1 MVPVEKDGGLSMDP
15 FKEDDGGDA
24 PEQPAASYSWKRSD
38 GSVRAQPNNDAD
50 EGDDIEDVASNAD
63 IPIVSMV
70 DDLPLFADDANKKLH
85 AQIRANEKRMQ
96 TVKHEI
102 SEAVGRH
109 AIMDEHLK
117 NVKQELINTQSL
129 QNSKLKEISTE
140 EHLRQ
145 VSDREAGRVKQ
156 ELKRLETDYNDI
168 ENKLNA
174 IQNFLFKGNEDM
186 DNFKM
191 QMNWNQDE
199 MEQWAMAAKQKEDD
213 NMALEK
219 YTRADDSRIKEL
231 TLEIEKLTKALQT
244 QKQLVEN
251 EVCDSA
257 TETQAKQ
264 IELDKTADEFRSMH
278 EERQKLVKQWQDT
291 IDAMK
296 RRDTEIAQAGDTFA
310 AKKLALD
317 EKKDD
322 LAEHKHRL
330 KLHEQDN
337 NELQLKIAAKERL
350 QSKIRADLMAA
361 TTRLQEFRDQVEL
374 LKSQLTSAV
383 TQLNQQR
390 SYNAHKASNLES
402 MKEDLD
408 VNRNRYKTTK
418 KILDACMN
426 STVDAETLAKNA
438 ETDLNAME
446 TESKRFDKEI
456 ALLKDQMFRRSQ
468 VLFTLRQSEAGL
480 IAEISGA
487 QAANRNLQAKIKLL
501 DQSAL
506 RQQELVYNGE
516 FQIQQMERK
525 VSRASGERSADETKA
540 LKAEID
546 TLQAEFDEAL
556 AQYTMLQTQCKKL
569 SDERAAQDRAKKA
582 LLKTRDEITAKIAKH
597 ELENESAS
605 NSLRGIL
612 REKEELL
619 VQADLQKLEVK
630 RLKDLLNSRA
640 DEVFS
645 LENREFQ
652 LKKSMD
658 ERKRE
663 ISVHREVQR
672 AQVKAA
678 EEERHKISVEHGDRE
693 MRVTKLQAKF
703 ETLCK
708 TSPFGNADDQDG
720 QERSQAYFVIKAAQR
735 REELQR
741 EGDEL
746 DDKIRVSEKEVRALT
761 KTLQHLE
768 GRNTEYRKSFHRA
781 DMVGEDAAK
790 MNQLEDQVK
799 SAEDTLFKRKKE
811 IQRLQMEI
819 ETEHNRI
826 QELEIQHRH
835 FKEHNENL
843 TAAQA
848 QVTKE
853 LEFEKDKAAKVTKRM
868 DKLVKDLRNKREAPA
883 GTIEEVVLD
892 VFAAKEINN
901 GVLYTLGQLAHE
913 FPELSDVLQT
923 SVKAL
928 NLHIPALPPGS
939 TSTRSTK
946 GGGGA
951 TDSRP
956 TSARSDRSD
965 DVDIP
970 LAAVKTH
977 VLVKVVEFINY
988 HHEHPMK
995 DIPTPITT
1003 SFEDVVDDWD
1013 LDFINESYE
1022 MIFELILAANYL
1034 DISPLLNLACA
1045 KISGVIYGRSPDQI
1059 REIFDIEAPFTAEEE
1074 AFIRQEN
1081 QWPEMG

>member
-1 MVPVEKDGGLSMDP
+1 MDGTGDDEDFDGAAVNDMDA
-15 FKEDDGGDA
+15 GDE
-24 PEQPAASYSWKRSD
+24 PEQQAAAYSWKRSD
-38 GSVRAQPNNDAD
+38 GTTRGQANDDD
-50 EGDDIEDVASNAD
+50 EDEAVEKESNVDV
-63 IPIVSMV
+63 PVVSMV
-70 DDLPLFADDANKKLH
+70 DDLPLFADDANKQLH
-85 AQIRANEKRMQ
+85 AQIRSKEKRMNI
-96 TVKHEI
+96 VKQEI
-102 SEAVGRH
+102 QEAVGRFT
-109 AIMDEHLK
+109 IMEEHLK

-156 ELKRLETDYNDI
+156 EMKRLEIEYNDV

-231 TLEIEKLTKALQT
+231 SLEIEKLTKSLQ
-244 QKQLVEN
+244 QQRQLVEN
-251 EVCDSA
+251 EA

-264 IELDKTADEFRSMH
+264 IELDKTAEEFRSMH

-291 IDAMK
+291 IEAMK
-296 RRDTEIAQAGDTFA
+296 RRDAEIGAAGENFA
-310 AKKLALD
+310 AKRQSLD
-317 EKKDD
+317 EKKDV
-322 LAEHKHRL
+322 LSEHKHRL
-330 KLHEQDN
+330 KLQEQDN

-350 QSKIRADLMAA
+350 QSKLRADLQQANA
-361 TTRLQEFRDQVEL
+361 RLQEFRDQVEL
-374 LKSQLTSAV
+374 LKNQLTSAV

-390 SYNAHKASNLES
+390 SYNANKGANLES

-408 VNRNRYKTTK
+408 VNRTRYKTTK
-418 KILDACMN
+418 KILESCMN

-438 ETDLNAME
+438 EADLNAME

-456 ALLKDQMFRRSQ
+456 ALLKEQMFRRSQ
-468 VLFTLRQSEAGL
+468 ALFTLRQSEASL

-540 LKAEID
+540 LKAEIE
-546 TLQAEFDEAL
+546 TLQTEFDEAL
-556 AQYTMLQTQCKKL
+556 AQFTMLQTQCKKL
-569 SDERAAQDRAKKA
+569 SDEKAAQDRTKKA
-582 LLKTRDEITAKIAKH
+582 LLKTREEITAKIAKH

-605 NSLRGIL
+605 NSLRVIL

-619 VQADLQKLEVK
+619 VQSDLQKLEVK

-640 DEVFS
+640 DEVFT

-652 LKKSMD
+652 LKKSME
-658 ERKRE
+658 ERKKE

-693 MRVTKLQAKF
+693 MKVKKLQAKF

-708 TSPFGNADDQDG
+708 TSPFGNADEDG

-746 DDKIRVSEKEVRALT
+746 DDKIRIAEKEVRALT

-781 DMVGEDAAK
+781 DMVGEEAAK

-811 IQRLQMEI
+811 LQRLQMEI
-819 ETEHNRI
+819 ESEQNRI

-843 TAAQA
+843 TAAQT
-848 QVTKE
+848 QVLKE
-853 LEFEKDKAAKVTKRM
+853 LDIEKEKVTKVTKRV
-868 DKLVKDLRNKREAPA
+868 DKGLKDYRAKSGGSN
-883 GTIEEVVLD
+883 TIEEVVLD
-892 VFAAKEINN
+892 AYNSKEIN
-901 GVLYTLGQLAHE
+901 GSLLYTLGQLAHE
-913 FPELSDVLQT
+913 FPELSDVLHT
-923 SVKAL
+923 NVKEL

-939 TSTRSTK
+939 TSNRSGSMK
-946 GGGGA
+946 GA
-951 TDSRP
+951 SSDSRP

-965 DVDIP
+965 VSSVKSSNSSNGRGMQGRRAAP
-970 LAAVKTH
+970 LS
-977 VLVKVVEFINY
+977 KVQ
-988 HHEHPMK
+988 M
-995 DIPTPITT
+995 T
-1003 SFEDVVDDWD
+1003 
-1013 LDFINESYE
+1013 L
-1022 MIFELILAANYL
+1022 
-1034 DISPLLNLACA
+1034 
-1045 KISGVIYGRSPDQI
+1045 
-1059 REIFDIEAPFTAEEE
+1059 
-1074 AFIRQEN
+1074 
-1081 QWPEMG
+1081 

>member
-1 MVPVEKDGGLSMDP
+1 MDHDASGDGIVQSND
-15 FKEDDGGDA
+15 
-24 PEQPAASYSWKRSD
+24 QPPAGAYSWKRSD
-38 GSVRAQPNNDAD
+38 GTVRGGQTNEEEDDAEDNASVV
-50 EGDDIEDVASNAD
+50 DV
-63 IPIVSMV
+63 PLVTMV
-70 DDLPLFADDANKKLH
+70 DDLPLFADDANKQLH
-85 AQIRANEKRMQ
+85 AQIRSKEKRLH
-96 TVKHEI
+96 TVKQEI
-102 SEAVGRH
+102 SEAVNRFT
-109 AIMDEHLK
+109 IMEEHLK

-129 QNSKLKEISTE
+129 QNSKQKEISTE

-145 VSDREAGRVKQ
+145 VSDREAGRVRQ
-156 ELKRLETDYNDI
+156 EMKRLEIEYNDV

-186 DNFKM
+186 DTFKM

-213 NMALEK
+213 NLALEK

-231 TLEIEKLTKALQT
+231 SLEIEKLTKTLQQ

-251 EVCDSA
+251 EA

-264 IELDKTADEFRSMH
+264 IELDKTAEEFRSMH
-278 EERQKLVKQWQDT
+278 EERQRLVKQWQDT
-291 IDAMK
+291 IEAMK
-296 RRDTEIAQAGDTFA
+296 RRDAEIAAAGESFA
-310 AKKLALD
+310 AKKQSLD
-317 EKKDD
+317 DKKDV

-330 KLHEQDN
+330 KLQEQEN

-350 QSKIRADLMAA
+350 QSKLRADLQQANA
-361 TTRLQEFRDQVEL
+361 RLQEFRDQVEL

-390 SYNAHKASNLES
+390 SYNANKGANLES

-408 VNRNRYKTTK
+408 INRNRYKTTK
-418 KILDACMN
+418 KILESCMN
-426 STVDAETLAKNA
+426 STLDAETLAKNA

-446 TESKRFDKEI
+446 AESKRFDKEI
-456 ALLKDQMFRRSQ
+456 ALLKEQMFRRSQ
-468 VLFTLRQSEAGL
+468 TLFNLRQNEASL

-487 QAANRNLQAKIKLL
+487 QAANRNLLAKIKLL

-525 VSRASGERSADETKA
+525 VARASGERSADETKA
-540 LKAEID
+540 LKAEIEA
-546 TLQAEFDEAL
+546 LQAEYDEAL
-556 AQYTMLQTQCKKL
+556 AQFSMLQTQCKKL
-569 SDERAAQDRAKKA
+569 SDEKAAQERTKKA
-582 LLKTRDEITAKIAKH
+582 LLKTREEITAKIAKH

-605 NSLRGIL
+605 NSLKAIL

-640 DEVFS
+640 DEVFT

-652 LKKSMD
+652 LKKSME
-658 ERKRE
+658 ERKKE

-678 EEERHKISVEHGDRE
+678 EEERHKISVEHADRE
-693 MRVTKLQAKF
+693 MKVKKLQAKF

-708 TSPFGNADDQDG
+708 TSPFGNSDEDG

-746 DDKIRVSEKEVRALT
+746 DDKIRIAEKEVRALT

-781 DMVGEDAAK
+781 DMVGEEAAK

-799 SAEDTLFKRKKE
+799 TAEDTLFKRKKE
-811 IQRLQMEI
+811 LQRIQMEI
-819 ETEHNRI
+819 ESEQNRV

-843 TAAQA
+843 TAAQT
-848 QVTKE
+848 QVLKE
-853 LEFEKDKAAKVTKRM
+853 LDMEKEKMAKVSKRM
-868 DKLVKDLRNKREAPA
+868 DKQLKDFRSKREVPV
-883 GTIEEVVLD
+883 TTEEIVLD
-892 VFAAKEINN
+892 VHNSKEINN
-901 GVLYTLGQLAHE
+901 SLLYTLGQLAHE
-913 FPELSDVLQT
+913 FPELSDVLHT
-923 SVKAL
+923 NVKAL

-939 TSTRSTK
+939 TTTRSASTRT
-946 GGGGA
+946 GA
-951 TDSRP
+951 SDSRP
-956 TSARSDRSD
+956 TSARSDRRYK
-965 DVDIP
+965 IQ
-970 LAAVKTH
+970 T
-977 VLVKVVEFINY
+977 
-988 HHEHPMK
+988 
-995 DIPTPITT
+995 
-1003 SFEDVVDDWD
+1003 
-1013 LDFINESYE
+1013 
-1022 MIFELILAANYL
+1022 YL
-1034 DISPLLNLACA
+1034 SRCLFL
-1045 KISGVIYGRSPDQI
+1045 
-1059 REIFDIEAPFTAEEE
+1059 T
-1074 AFIRQEN
+1074 
-1081 QWPEMG
+1081 

>member
-1 MVPVEKDGGLSMDP
+1 MDHDASGDGIVQSND
-15 FKEDDGGDA
+15 
-24 PEQPAASYSWKRSD
+24 QPPAGAYSWKRSD
-38 GSVRAQPNNDAD
+38 GTVRGGQTNEEEDDAEDNASVV
-50 EGDDIEDVASNAD
+50 DV
-63 IPIVSMV
+63 PLVTMV
-70 DDLPLFADDANKKLH
+70 DDLPLFADDANKQLH
-85 AQIRANEKRMQ
+85 AQIRSKEKRLH
-96 TVKHEI
+96 TVKQEI
-102 SEAVGRH
+102 SEAVNRFT
-109 AIMDEHLK
+109 IMEEHLK

-129 QNSKLKEISTE
+129 QNSKQKEISTE

-145 VSDREAGRVKQ
+145 VSDREAGRVRQ
-156 ELKRLETDYNDI
+156 EMKRLEIEYNDV

-186 DNFKM
+186 DTFKM

-213 NMALEK
+213 NLALEK

-231 TLEIEKLTKALQT
+231 SLEIEKLTKTLQQ

-251 EVCDSA
+251 EA

-264 IELDKTADEFRSMH
+264 IELDKTAEEFRSMH
-278 EERQKLVKQWQDT
+278 EERQRLVKQWQDT
-291 IDAMK
+291 IEAMK
-296 RRDTEIAQAGDTFA
+296 RRDAEIAAAGESFA
-310 AKKLALD
+310 AKKQSLD
-317 EKKDD
+317 DKKDV

-330 KLHEQDN
+330 KLQEQEN

-350 QSKIRADLMAA
+350 QSKLRADLQQANA
-361 TTRLQEFRDQVEL
+361 RLQEFRDQVEL

-390 SYNAHKASNLES
+390 SYNANKGANLES

-408 VNRNRYKTTK
+408 INRNRYKTTK
-418 KILDACMN
+418 KILESCMN
-426 STVDAETLAKNA
+426 STLDAETLAKNA

-446 TESKRFDKEI
+446 AESKRFDKEI
-456 ALLKDQMFRRSQ
+456 ALLKEQMFRRSQ
-468 VLFTLRQSEAGL
+468 TLFNLRQNEASL

-487 QAANRNLQAKIKLL
+487 QAANRNLLAKIKLL

-525 VSRASGERSADETKA
+525 VARASGERSADETKA
-540 LKAEID
+540 LKAEIEA
-546 TLQAEFDEAL
+546 LQAEYDEAL
-556 AQYTMLQTQCKKL
+556 AQFSMLQTQCKKL
-569 SDERAAQDRAKKA
+569 SDEKAAQERTKKA
-582 LLKTRDEITAKIAKH
+582 LLKTREEITAKIAKH

-605 NSLRGIL
+605 NSLKAIL

-640 DEVFS
+640 DEVFT

-652 LKKSMD
+652 LKKSME
-658 ERKRE
+658 ERKKE

-678 EEERHKISVEHGDRE
+678 EEERHKISVEHADRE
-693 MRVTKLQAKF
+693 MKVKKLQAKF

-708 TSPFGNADDQDG
+708 TSPFGNSDEDG

-746 DDKIRVSEKEVRALT
+746 DDKIRIAEKEVRALT

-781 DMVGEDAAK
+781 DMVGEEAAK

-799 SAEDTLFKRKKE
+799 TAEDTLFKRKKE
-811 IQRLQMEI
+811 LQRIQMEI
-819 ETEHNRI
+819 ESEQNRV

-843 TAAQA
+843 TAAQT
-848 QVTKE
+848 QVLKE
-853 LEFEKDKAAKVTKRM
+853 LDMEKEKMAKVSKRM
-868 DKLVKDLRNKREAPA
+868 DKQLKDFRSKREVPV
-883 GTIEEVVLD
+883 TTEEIVLD
-892 VFAAKEINN
+892 VHNSKEINN
-901 GVLYTLGQLAHE
+901 SLLYTLGQLAHE
-913 FPELSDVLQT
+913 FPELSDVLHT
-923 SVKAL
+923 NVKAL

-939 TSTRSTK
+939 TTTRS
-946 GGGGA
+946 A
-951 TDSRP
+951 T
-956 TSARSDRSD
+956 TE
-965 DVDIP
+965 VIP
-970 LAAVKTH
+970 
-977 VLVKVVEFINY
+977 
-988 HHEHPMK
+988 
-995 DIPTPITT
+995 
-1003 SFEDVVDDWD
+1003 
-1013 LDFINESYE
+1013 
-1022 MIFELILAANYL
+1022 
-1034 DISPLLNLACA
+1034 
-1045 KISGVIYGRSPDQI
+1045 R
-1059 REIFDIEAPFTAEEE
+1059 
-1074 AFIRQEN
+1074 
-1081 QWPEMG
+1081 

>member
-1 MVPVEKDGGLSMDP
+1 MDHDASGDGIVQSND
-15 FKEDDGGDA
+15 
-24 PEQPAASYSWKRSD
+24 QPPAGAYSWKRSD
-38 GSVRAQPNNDAD
+38 GTVRGGQTNEVEDDAEDNASVV
-50 EGDDIEDVASNAD
+50 DV
-63 IPIVSMV
+63 PLVTMV
-70 DDLPLFADDANKKLH
+70 DDLPLFADDANKQLH
-85 AQIRANEKRMQ
+85 AQIRSKEKRLH
-96 TVKHEI
+96 TVKQEI
-102 SEAVGRH
+102 SEAVNRFT
-109 AIMDEHLK
+109 IMEEHLK

-129 QNSKLKEISTE
+129 QNSKQKEISTE

-145 VSDREAGRVKQ
+145 VSDREAGRVRQ
-156 ELKRLETDYNDI
+156 EMKRLEIEYNDV

-186 DNFKM
+186 DTFKM

-213 NMALEK
+213 NLALEK

-231 TLEIEKLTKALQT
+231 SLEIEKLTKTLQQ

-251 EVCDSA
+251 EA

-264 IELDKTADEFRSMH
+264 IELDKTAEEFRSMH
-278 EERQKLVKQWQDT
+278 EERQRLVKQWQDT
-291 IDAMK
+291 IEAMK
-296 RRDTEIAQAGDTFA
+296 RRDAEIAAAGESFA
-310 AKKLALD
+310 AKKQSLD
-317 EKKDD
+317 DKKDV

-330 KLHEQDN
+330 KLQEQEN

-350 QSKIRADLMAA
+350 QSKLRADLQQANA
-361 TTRLQEFRDQVEL
+361 RLQEFRDQVEL

-390 SYNAHKASNLES
+390 SYNANKGANLES

-408 VNRNRYKTTK
+408 INRNRYKTTK
-418 KILDACMN
+418 KILESCMN
-426 STVDAETLAKNA
+426 STLDAETLAKNA

-446 TESKRFDKEI
+446 AESKRFDKEI
-456 ALLKDQMFRRSQ
+456 ALLKEQMFRRSQ
-468 VLFTLRQSEAGL
+468 TLFNLRQNEASL

-487 QAANRNLQAKIKLL
+487 QAANRNLLAKIKLL

-525 VSRASGERSADETKA
+525 VARASGERSADETKA
-540 LKAEID
+540 LKAEIEA
-546 TLQAEFDEAL
+546 LQAEYDEAL
-556 AQYTMLQTQCKKL
+556 AQFSMLQTQCKKL
-569 SDERAAQDRAKKA
+569 SDEKAAQERTKKA
-582 LLKTRDEITAKIAKH
+582 LLKTREEITAKIAKH

-605 NSLRGIL
+605 NSLKAIL

-640 DEVFS
+640 DEVFT

-652 LKKSMD
+652 LKKSME
-658 ERKRE
+658 ERKKE

-678 EEERHKISVEHGDRE
+678 EEERHKISVEHADRE
-693 MRVTKLQAKF
+693 MKVKKLQAKF

-708 TSPFGNADDQDG
+708 TSPFGNSDEDG

-746 DDKIRVSEKEVRALT
+746 DDKIRIAEKEVRALT

-781 DMVGEDAAK
+781 DMVGEEAAK

-799 SAEDTLFKRKKE
+799 AAEDTLFKRKKE
-811 IQRLQMEI
+811 LQRIQMEI
-819 ETEHNRI
+819 ESEQNRV

-843 TAAQA
+843 TAAQT
-848 QVTKE
+848 QVLKE
-853 LEFEKDKAAKVTKRM
+853 LDMEKEKMAKVSKRM
-868 DKLVKDLRNKREAPA
+868 DKQLKDFRSKREVPV
-883 GTIEEVVLD
+883 TTEEIVLD
-892 VFAAKEINN
+892 VHNSKEINN
-901 GVLYTLGQLAHE
+901 SLLYTLGQLAHE
-913 FPELSDVLQT
+913 FPELSDVLHT
-923 SVKAL
+923 NVKAL

-939 TSTRSTK
+939 TTTRSASTK
-946 GGGGA
+946 TGA
-951 TDSRP
+951 SDSRP
-956 TSARSDRSD
+956 TSARSDRRYK
-965 DVDIP
+965 IQ
-970 LAAVKTH
+970 T
-977 VLVKVVEFINY
+977 
-988 HHEHPMK
+988 
-995 DIPTPITT
+995 
-1003 SFEDVVDDWD
+1003 
-1013 LDFINESYE
+1013 
-1022 MIFELILAANYL
+1022 YL
-1034 DISPLLNLACA
+1034 SRCLFL
-1045 KISGVIYGRSPDQI
+1045 
-1059 REIFDIEAPFTAEEE
+1059 T
-1074 AFIRQEN
+1074 
-1081 QWPEMG
+1081 

>member
-1 MVPVEKDGGLSMDP
+1 MDHDASGDGIVQSND
-15 FKEDDGGDA
+15 
-24 PEQPAASYSWKRSD
+24 QPPAGAYSWKRSD
-38 GSVRAQPNNDAD
+38 GTVRGGQTNEEEDDAEDNASVV
-50 EGDDIEDVASNAD
+50 DV
-63 IPIVSMV
+63 PLVTMV
-70 DDLPLFADDANKKLH
+70 DDLPLFADDANKQLH
-85 AQIRANEKRMQ
+85 AQIRSKEKRLH
-96 TVKHEI
+96 TVKQEI
-102 SEAVGRH
+102 SEAVNRFT
-109 AIMDEHLK
+109 IMEEHLK

-129 QNSKLKEISTE
+129 QNSKQKEISTE

-145 VSDREAGRVKQ
+145 VSDREAGRVRQ
-156 ELKRLETDYNDI
+156 EMKRLEIEYNDV

-186 DNFKM
+186 DTFKM

-213 NMALEK
+213 NLALEK

-231 TLEIEKLTKALQT
+231 SLEIEKLTKTLQQ

-251 EVCDSA
+251 EA

-264 IELDKTADEFRSMH
+264 IELDKTAEEFRSMH
-278 EERQKLVKQWQDT
+278 EERQRLVKQWQDT
-291 IDAMK
+291 IEAMK
-296 RRDTEIAQAGDTFA
+296 RRDAEIAAAGESFA
-310 AKKLALD
+310 AKKQSLD
-317 EKKDD
+317 DKKDV

-330 KLHEQDN
+330 KLQEQEN

-350 QSKIRADLMAA
+350 QSKLRADLQQANA
-361 TTRLQEFRDQVEL
+361 RLQEFRDQVEL

-390 SYNAHKASNLES
+390 SYNANKGANLES

-408 VNRNRYKTTK
+408 INRNRYKTTK
-418 KILDACMN
+418 KILESCMN
-426 STVDAETLAKNA
+426 STLDAETLAKNA

-446 TESKRFDKEI
+446 AESKRFDKEI
-456 ALLKDQMFRRSQ
+456 ALLKEQMFRRSQ
-468 VLFTLRQSEAGL
+468 TLFNLRQNEASL

-487 QAANRNLQAKIKLL
+487 QAANRNLLAKIKLL

-525 VSRASGERSADETKA
+525 VARASGERSADETKA
-540 LKAEID
+540 LKAEIEA
-546 TLQAEFDEAL
+546 LQAEYDEAL
-556 AQYTMLQTQCKKL
+556 AQFSMLQTQCKKL
-569 SDERAAQDRAKKA
+569 SDEKAAQERTKKA
-582 LLKTRDEITAKIAKH
+582 LLKTREEITAKIAKH

-605 NSLRGIL
+605 NSLKAIL

-640 DEVFS
+640 DEVFT

-652 LKKSMD
+652 LKKSME
-658 ERKRE
+658 ERKKE

-678 EEERHKISVEHGDRE
+678 EEERHKISVEHADRE
-693 MRVTKLQAKF
+693 MKVKKLQAKF

-708 TSPFGNADDQDG
+708 TSPFGNSDEDG

-746 DDKIRVSEKEVRALT
+746 DDKIRIAEKEVRALT

-781 DMVGEDAAK
+781 DMVGEEAAK

-799 SAEDTLFKRKKE
+799 TAEDTLFKRKKE
-811 IQRLQMEI
+811 LQRIQMEI
-819 ETEHNRI
+819 ESEQNRV

-843 TAAQA
+843 TAAQT
-848 QVTKE
+848 QVLKE
-853 LEFEKDKAAKVTKRM
+853 LDMEKEKMAKVSKRM
-868 DKLVKDLRNKREAPA
+868 DKQLKDFRSKREVPV
-883 GTIEEVVLD
+883 TTEEIVLD
-892 VFAAKEINN
+892 VHNSKEINN
-901 GVLYTLGQLAHE
+901 SLLYTLGQLAHE
-913 FPELSDVLQT
+913 FPELSDVLHT
-923 SVKAL
+923 NVKAL

-939 TSTRSTK
+939 TTTRSASTRT
-946 GGGGA
+946 GA
-951 TDSRP
+951 SDSRP

-965 DVDIP
+965 SS
-970 LAAVKTH
+970 VKS
-977 VLVKVVEFINY
+977 
-988 HHEHPMK
+988 
-995 DIPTPITT
+995 TT
-1003 SFEDVVDDWD
+1003 SSNGRNAQNRRVAPV
-1013 LDFINESYE
+1013 S
-1022 MIFELILAANYL
+1022 
-1034 DISPLLNLACA
+1034 
-1045 KISGVIYGRSPDQI
+1045 KIQMS
-1059 REIFDIEAPFTAEEE
+1059 F
-1074 AFIRQEN
+1074 
-1081 QWPEMG
+1081 

>member
-1 MVPVEKDGGLSMDP
+1 MDHDASGDGIVQSND
-15 FKEDDGGDA
+15 
-24 PEQPAASYSWKRSD
+24 QPPAGAYSWKRSD
-38 GSVRAQPNNDAD
+38 GTVRGGQTNEVEDDAEDNASVV
-50 EGDDIEDVASNAD
+50 DV
-63 IPIVSMV
+63 PLVTMV
-70 DDLPLFADDANKKLH
+70 DDLPLFADDANKQLH
-85 AQIRANEKRMQ
+85 AQIRSKEKRLH
-96 TVKHEI
+96 TVKQEI
-102 SEAVGRH
+102 SEAVNRFT
-109 AIMDEHLK
+109 IMEEHLK

-129 QNSKLKEISTE
+129 QNSKQKEISTE

-145 VSDREAGRVKQ
+145 VSDREAGRVRQ
-156 ELKRLETDYNDI
+156 EMKRLEIEYNDV

-186 DNFKM
+186 DTFKM

-213 NMALEK
+213 NLALEK

-231 TLEIEKLTKALQT
+231 SLEIEKLTKTLQQ

-251 EVCDSA
+251 EA

-264 IELDKTADEFRSMH
+264 IELDKTAEEFRSMH
-278 EERQKLVKQWQDT
+278 EERQRLVKQWQDT
-291 IDAMK
+291 IEAMK
-296 RRDTEIAQAGDTFA
+296 RRDAEIAAAGESFA
-310 AKKLALD
+310 AKKQSLD
-317 EKKDD
+317 DKKDV

-330 KLHEQDN
+330 KLQEQEN

-350 QSKIRADLMAA
+350 QSKLRADLQQANA
-361 TTRLQEFRDQVEL
+361 RLQEFRDQVEL

-390 SYNAHKASNLES
+390 SYNANKGANLES

-408 VNRNRYKTTK
+408 INRNRYKTTK
-418 KILDACMN
+418 KILESCMN
-426 STVDAETLAKNA
+426 STLDAETLAKNA

-446 TESKRFDKEI
+446 AESKRFDKEI
-456 ALLKDQMFRRSQ
+456 ALLKEQMFRRSQ
-468 VLFTLRQSEAGL
+468 TLFNLRQNEASL

-487 QAANRNLQAKIKLL
+487 QAANRNLLAKIKLL

-525 VSRASGERSADETKA
+525 VARASGERSADETKA
-540 LKAEID
+540 LKAEIEA
-546 TLQAEFDEAL
+546 LQAEYDEAL
-556 AQYTMLQTQCKKL
+556 AQFSMLQTQCKKL
-569 SDERAAQDRAKKA
+569 SDEKAAQERTKKA
-582 LLKTRDEITAKIAKH
+582 LLKTREEITAKIAKH

-605 NSLRGIL
+605 NSLKAIL

-640 DEVFS
+640 DEVFT

-652 LKKSMD
+652 LKKSME
-658 ERKRE
+658 ERKKE

-678 EEERHKISVEHGDRE
+678 EEERHKISVEHADRE
-693 MRVTKLQAKF
+693 MKVKKLQAKF

-708 TSPFGNADDQDG
+708 TSPFGNSDEDG

-746 DDKIRVSEKEVRALT
+746 DDKIRIAEKEVRALT

-781 DMVGEDAAK
+781 DMVGEEAAK

-799 SAEDTLFKRKKE
+799 TAEDTLFKRKKE
-811 IQRLQMEI
+811 LQRIQMEI
-819 ETEHNRI
+819 ESEQNRV

-843 TAAQA
+843 TAAQT
-848 QVTKE
+848 QVLKE
-853 LEFEKDKAAKVTKRM
+853 LDMEKEKMAKVSKRM
-868 DKLVKDLRNKREAPA
+868 DKQLKDFRSKREVPV
-883 GTIEEVVLD
+883 TTEEIVLD
-892 VFAAKEINN
+892 VHNSKEINN
-901 GVLYTLGQLAHE
+901 SLLYTLGQLAHE
-913 FPELSDVLQT
+913 FPELSDVLHT
-923 SVKAL
+923 NVKAL

-939 TSTRSTK
+939 TTTRSASTK
-946 GGGGA
+946 TGA
-951 TDSRP
+951 SDSRP
-956 TSARSDRSD
+956 TSARSDRRYK
-965 DVDIP
+965 IQ
-970 LAAVKTH
+970 T
-977 VLVKVVEFINY
+977 
-988 HHEHPMK
+988 
-995 DIPTPITT
+995 
-1003 SFEDVVDDWD
+1003 
-1013 LDFINESYE
+1013 
-1022 MIFELILAANYL
+1022 YL
-1034 DISPLLNLACA
+1034 SRCLFL
-1045 KISGVIYGRSPDQI
+1045 
-1059 REIFDIEAPFTAEEE
+1059 T
-1074 AFIRQEN
+1074 
-1081 QWPEMG
+1081 

>member
-1 MVPVEKDGGLSMDP
+1 MDHDASGDGIVQSND
-15 FKEDDGGDA
+15 
-24 PEQPAASYSWKRSD
+24 QPPAGAYSWKRSD
-38 GSVRAQPNNDAD
+38 GTVRGGQTNEVEDDAEDNASVV
-50 EGDDIEDVASNAD
+50 DV
-63 IPIVSMV
+63 PLVTMV
-70 DDLPLFADDANKKLH
+70 DDLPLFADDANKQLH
-85 AQIRANEKRMQ
+85 AQIRSKEKRLH
-96 TVKHEI
+96 TVKQEI
-102 SEAVGRH
+102 SEAVNRFT
-109 AIMDEHLK
+109 IMEEHLK

-129 QNSKLKEISTE
+129 QNSKQKEISTE

-145 VSDREAGRVKQ
+145 VSDREAGRVRQ
-156 ELKRLETDYNDI
+156 EMKRLEIEYNDV

-186 DNFKM
+186 DTFKM

-213 NMALEK
+213 NLALEK

-231 TLEIEKLTKALQT
+231 SLEIEKLTKTLQQ

-251 EVCDSA
+251 EA

-264 IELDKTADEFRSMH
+264 IELDKTAEEFRSMH
-278 EERQKLVKQWQDT
+278 EERQRLVKQWQDT
-291 IDAMK
+291 IEAMK
-296 RRDTEIAQAGDTFA
+296 RRDAEIAAAGESFA
-310 AKKLALD
+310 AKKQSLD
-317 EKKDD
+317 DKKDV

-330 KLHEQDN
+330 KLQEQEN

-350 QSKIRADLMAA
+350 QSKLRADLQQANA
-361 TTRLQEFRDQVEL
+361 RLQEFRDQVEL

-390 SYNAHKASNLES
+390 SYNANKGANLES

-408 VNRNRYKTTK
+408 INRNRYKTTK
-418 KILDACMN
+418 KILESCMN
-426 STVDAETLAKNA
+426 STLDAETLAKNA

-446 TESKRFDKEI
+446 AESKRFDKEI
-456 ALLKDQMFRRSQ
+456 ALLKEQMFRRSQ
-468 VLFTLRQSEAGL
+468 TLFNLRQNEASL

-487 QAANRNLQAKIKLL
+487 QAANRNLLAKIKLL

-525 VSRASGERSADETKA
+525 VARASGERSADETKA
-540 LKAEID
+540 LKAEIEA
-546 TLQAEFDEAL
+546 LQAEYDEAL
-556 AQYTMLQTQCKKL
+556 AQFSMLQTQCKKL
-569 SDERAAQDRAKKA
+569 SDEKAAQERTKKA
-582 LLKTRDEITAKIAKH
+582 LLKTREEITAKIAKH

-605 NSLRGIL
+605 NSLKAIL

-640 DEVFS
+640 DEVFT

-652 LKKSMD
+652 LKKSME
-658 ERKRE
+658 ERKKE

-678 EEERHKISVEHGDRE
+678 EEERHKISVEHADRE
-693 MRVTKLQAKF
+693 MKVKKLQAKF

-708 TSPFGNADDQDG
+708 TSPFGNSDEDG

-746 DDKIRVSEKEVRALT
+746 DDKIRIAEKEVRALT

-781 DMVGEDAAK
+781 DMVGEEAAK

-799 SAEDTLFKRKKE
+799 TAEDTLFKRKKE
-811 IQRLQMEI
+811 LQRIQMEI
-819 ETEHNRI
+819 ESEQNRV

-843 TAAQA
+843 TAAQT
-848 QVTKE
+848 QVLKE
-853 LEFEKDKAAKVTKRM
+853 LDMEKEKMAKVSKRM
-868 DKLVKDLRNKREAPA
+868 DKQLKDFRSKREVPV
-883 GTIEEVVLD
+883 TTEEIVLD
-892 VFAAKEINN
+892 VHNSKEINN
-901 GVLYTLGQLAHE
+901 SLLYTLGQLAHE
-913 FPELSDVLQT
+913 FPELSDVLHT
-923 SVKAL
+923 NVKAL

-939 TSTRSTK
+939 TTTRSASTK
-946 GGGGA
+946 TGA
-951 TDSRP
+951 SDSRP

-965 DVDIP
+965 SS
-970 LAAVKTH
+970 VKSA
-977 VLVKVVEFINY
+977 
-988 HHEHPMK
+988 
-995 DIPTPITT
+995 T
-1003 SFEDVVDDWD
+1003 SSNGRNAQNRRVAPV
-1013 LDFINESYE
+1013 S
-1022 MIFELILAANYL
+1022 
-1034 DISPLLNLACA
+1034 
-1045 KISGVIYGRSPDQI
+1045 KIQMS
-1059 REIFDIEAPFTAEEE
+1059 F
-1074 AFIRQEN
+1074 
-1081 QWPEMG
+1081 

>member
-1 MVPVEKDGGLSMDP
+1 MENDYDPSMNDGNG
-15 FKEDDGGDA
+15 A
-24 PEQPAASYSWKRSD
+24 PEQEPSSYSWKRSD
-38 GSVRAQPNNDAD
+38 GTVRAQTNEDAD
-50 EGDDIEDVASNAD
+50 EANDVEEVASNAD
-63 IPIVSMV
+63 VPIVSMV
-70 DDLPLFADDANKKLH
+70 DELPLFADEANKKLH
-85 AQIRANEKRMQ
+85 AQIRANEKRMHI
-96 TVKHEI
+96 VKQEI
-102 SEAVGRH
+102 AEAVGRYT
-109 AIMDEHLK
+109 IMDEHLK
-117 NVKQELINTQSL
+117 NVKQELTNTQSL

-156 ELKRLETDYNDI
+156 ELKRLEVEYNEV

-213 NMALEK
+213 NLALEK

-231 TLEIEKLTKALQT
+231 TLEIEKLTKTLQT

-251 EVCDSA
+251 EA

-264 IELDKTADEFRSMH
+264 IELDKTAEEFRSMH
-278 EERQKLVKQWQDT
+278 EERQKLVQQWQST
-291 IDAMK
+291 IDTMK
-296 RRDTEIAQAGDTFA
+296 RRDTEIAAAGETFA
-310 AKKLALD
+310 AKKLGLD
-317 EKKDD
+317 EKKND
-322 LAEHKHRL
+322 LSEHKHRL
-330 KLHEQDN
+330 KLQEQDN

-350 QSKIRADLMAA
+350 QSKLRADLMAA
-361 TTRLQEFRDQVEL
+361 NSRLQEFRDQVEL
-374 LKSQLTSAV
+374 LKNQLTSAV

-390 SYNAHKASNLES
+390 SYNANKSSNLES

-418 KILDACMN
+418 KILDSCMT
-426 STVDAETLAKNA
+426 STEDAETLAKNA
-438 ETDLNAME
+438 EADLDAME
-446 TESKRFDKEI
+446 RESKRFDKEI

-468 VLFTLRQSEAGL
+468 ALFTLRQSEAGL
-480 IAEISGA
+480 IAEISGG
-487 QAANRNLQAKIKLL
+487 QAANRNLLAKIKLL

-546 TLQAEFDEAL
+546 ALQVEFDEAL

-569 SDERAAQDRAKKA
+569 SDERTAQERTKKA
-582 LLKTRDEITAKIAKH
+582 LLKTREEITAKIAKH
-597 ELENESAS
+597 ELENESAT
-605 NSLRGIL
+605 NSLRAIL

-658 ERKRE
+658 ERKKE

-678 EEERHKISVEHGDRE
+678 EEERHKISVEYGERE
-693 MRVTKLQAKF
+693 MRVKKLQAKF

-708 TSPFGNADDQDG
+708 TSPFGSADEDG

-746 DDKIRVSEKEVRALT
+746 DDKIRVAEKEVRALT

-781 DMVGEDAAK
+781 DMVGEEAAK

-799 SAEDTLFKRKKE
+799 AAEDTLFKRKKE
-811 IQRLQMEI
+811 MQRLQMEI
-819 ETEHNRI
+819 ESEHNRI
-826 QELEIQHRH
+826 QEMEIQHRH

-843 TAAQA
+843 TAAHT
-848 QVTKE
+848 QVMKE
-853 LEFEKDKAAKVTKRM
+853 LDLEKEKVNKVTKRM
-868 DKLVKDLRNKREAPA
+868 DKLVRDYRSKRDVASV
-883 GTIEEVVLD
+883 TIEEVALD
-892 VFAAKEINN
+892 AHTAKEINN
-901 GVLYTLGQLAHE
+901 GLLYTLGQLAHE

-939 TSTRSTK
+939 TSTRSGSTK
-946 GGGGA
+946 SSGA

-965 DVDIP
+965 ISAKSTGSSGRGAHVRR
-970 LAAVKTH
+970 AAPMS
-977 VLVKVVEFINY
+977 KVQ
-988 HHEHPMK
+988 M
-995 DIPTPITT
+995 
-1003 SFEDVVDDWD
+1003 S
-1013 LDFINESYE
+1013 L
-1022 MIFELILAANYL
+1022 
-1034 DISPLLNLACA
+1034 
-1045 KISGVIYGRSPDQI
+1045 
-1059 REIFDIEAPFTAEEE
+1059 
-1074 AFIRQEN
+1074 
-1081 QWPEMG
+1081 

>member
-1 MVPVEKDGGLSMDP
+1 KDGGLSMDP

-24 PEQPAASYSWKRSD
+24 PEQPAALYSWKRSD

-231 TLEIEKLTKALQT
+231 ALEIEKLTKALQT

-251 EVCDSA
+251 EVCDIVVVFA

-374 LKSQLTSAV
+374 LKNQLTSAV

-390 SYNAHKASNLES
+390 SYNAHKASNLEA

-468 VLFTLRQSEAGL
+468 ALFTLRQSEAGL

-678 EEERHKISVEHGDRE
+678 EEERHKISVEYGDRE

-703 ETLCK
+703 ETVRHTHDDDNASSTSSWIGFTKMTLSSSRQLCK

-853 LEFEKDKAAKVTKRM
+853 LEFEKDKVAKVTKRM
-868 DKLVKDLRNKREAPA
+868 DKLVKDLRNKRDAPA

-956 TSARSDRSD
+956 TSARSDRRYYGTSCGLIGGFQSITSELCGEYIYMCSD
-965 DVDIP
+965 TSSVKSSGSNGR
-970 LAAVKTH
+970 AAQGRRAAPMA
-977 VLVKVVEFINY
+977 KVQ
-988 HHEHPMK
+988 M
-995 DIPTPITT
+995 T
-1003 SFEDVVDDWD
+1003 
-1013 LDFINESYE
+1013 L
-1022 MIFELILAANYL
+1022 
-1034 DISPLLNLACA
+1034 
-1045 KISGVIYGRSPDQI
+1045 
-1059 REIFDIEAPFTAEEE
+1059 
-1074 AFIRQEN
+1074 
-1081 QWPEMG
+1081 